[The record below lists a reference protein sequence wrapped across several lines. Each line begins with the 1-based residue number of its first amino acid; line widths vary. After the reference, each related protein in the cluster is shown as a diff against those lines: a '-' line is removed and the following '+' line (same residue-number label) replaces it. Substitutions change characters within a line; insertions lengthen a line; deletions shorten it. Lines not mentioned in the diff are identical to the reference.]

1 MPPNQPVY
9 FGIRTIRASEV
20 GKVIVRCMPRSFLS
34 AFHSPADSSSLY
46 LVSAPSLLSIRP
58 FEACRSGWPAVE
70 RDHSSG
76 EGRRFKKNSP
86 RRWSTHG
93 EARTGSTH
101 CNSGSRLEAERGSWI
116 KNGFGSVFVQPVLS
130 GVQLPATVGT
140 QFARSLARSL
150 VCCFAS
156 FCESFTFTTTYLANQ
171 PVARSLARPSIY
183 APSSFLPQC
192 SRTGCVRRGPEFHG
206 KSLGYIFTSGAI
218 KAVGV
223 RPFLD

>member
-1 MPPNQPVY
+1 
-9 FGIRTIRASEV
+9 
-20 GKVIVRCMPRSFLS
+20 MPRSFLS

-150 VCCFAS
+150 TRLLLRVLLREFYLYHHVPGQPAS
-156 FCESFTFTTTYLANQ
+156 
-171 PVARSLARPSIY
+171 RSLARPSIY

>member
-1 MPPNQPVY
+1 MKRARGVHIV
-9 FGIRTIRASEV
+9 IRGLGWKQREDRGSKMAS
-20 GKVIVRCMPRSFLS
+20 GRSLYNRCFPACNYLPRL
-34 AFHSPADSSSLY
+34 AHSSL
-46 LVSAPSLLSIRP
+46 
-58 FEACRSGWPAVE
+58 
-70 RDHSSG
+70 
-76 EGRRFKKNSP
+76 
-86 RRWSTHG
+86 
-93 EARTGSTH
+93 
-101 CNSGSRLEAERGSWI
+101 
-116 KNGFGSVFVQPVLS
+116 
-130 GVQLPATVGT
+130 
-140 QFARSLARSL
+140 ARSLARSL